1 MLEATKVIEIS
12 LFSRIQGRVSRFA
25 EGCLGC
31 IDHFVAPEL
40 VNQIGVIK
48 ERDANTFHGWGKI
61 RERLIRGR
69 K

>member
-31 IDHFVAPEL
+31 IDYFVTPEL
-40 VNQIGVIK
+40 ANQIGVIK
-48 ERDANTFHGWGKI
+48 DREANASHGWGRI
-61 RERLIRGR
+61 RERLTHGR